1 MLSSVKSFKAKV
13 GMWKSQLQNLE
24 NMLQHIGDQE
34 AFQPER
40 HGVQLDTLS
49 AEFDRRFKE
58 VDEMESILS
67 FISTPF
73 SPINV
78 EQVAQKFEEVFSLPA
93 GVDMEILDLQ
103 NDIVLKARSKDSD
116 FWGLVNS
123 DTFPLLLSCALKVR
137 AYFGSTYLCEMDFLQ
152 MKLIKSK
159 HRSRLTDCMRFGSC
173 QVMTRTLKH

>member
-1 MLSSVKSFKAKV
+1 
-13 GMWKSQLQNLE
+13 MWKSQLQNLE

-73 SPINV
+73 LPIIV
-78 EQVAQKFEEVFSLPA
+78 EQEAEKFKEVFSLPA

-137 AYFGSTYLCEMDFLQ
+137 AYFGSTYLCEMTHT
-152 MKLIKSK
+152 S
-159 HRSRLTDCMRFGSC
+159 LTA
-173 QVMTRTLKH
+173 